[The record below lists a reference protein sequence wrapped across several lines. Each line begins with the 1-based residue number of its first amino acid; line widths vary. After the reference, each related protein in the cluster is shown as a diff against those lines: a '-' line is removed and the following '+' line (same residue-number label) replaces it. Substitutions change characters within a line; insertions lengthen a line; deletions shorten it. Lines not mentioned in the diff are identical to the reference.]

1 MATKKMPATLR
12 KYQALRKKKKAHCAG
27 RATKT
32 ALNKAVSDYVKS
44 AVAGGQSKTEA
55 QAKANKVLRAACG
68 VSGLAGKRKA
78 APKRKA
84 TGTGTRKRTTTTASP
99 RRRARA

>member
-1 MATKKMPATLR
+1 MPATLR

-55 QAKANKVLRAACG
+55 QAKANKVLKSACS

-78 APKRKA
+78 APKRKS
-84 TGTGTRKRTTTTASP
+84 TSTGTRKRTTTRTRS
-99 RRRARA
+99 RARA